1 MIIISVMYIEPL
13 DTFLWIY
20 KVGFVYLYFGKL
32 LHINCLK
39 ITEV

>member
-20 KVGFVYLYFGKL
+20 VEFVYLFFGKL
-32 LHINCLK
+32 LHINFLK